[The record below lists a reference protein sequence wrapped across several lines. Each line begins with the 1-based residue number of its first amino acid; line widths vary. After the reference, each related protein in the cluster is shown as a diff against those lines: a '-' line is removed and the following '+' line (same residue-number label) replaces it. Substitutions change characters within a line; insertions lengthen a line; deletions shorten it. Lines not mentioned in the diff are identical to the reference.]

1 MNSLA
6 TYEFQSN
13 RWWQQQAMHTPL
25 TGSPEFAR
33 HRSAKSV
40 AQPQRCLLR
49 ATNGCKTHQVMS
61 IATIISL
68 WCKCESLLA
77 NLEFTFSPLHCSTRG
92 TCWSERSAMSIL
104 ILSVE
109 SSLAWNC
116 VKIWDIL
123 YFSYTRCRF
132 KFTFLILQLVVHLV
146 PLAAPVDKHKFRVFA
161 NITGWARSRSVIAF
175 ILIFHLGQSQR

>member
-49 ATNGCKTHQVMS
+49 ATNDCKTNQVGS
-61 IATIISL
+61 IVKIINL
-68 WCKCESLLA
+68 WCKCCGSLA
-77 NLEFTFSPLHCSTRG
+77 NFEFTMSPLHCSTRG

-116 VKIWDIL
+116 EKNLGCSLFQQYAATNEINLPHSSTCCPSCAVDCP
-123 YFSYTRCRF
+123 CRQAQ
-132 KFTFLILQLVVHLV
+132 I
-146 PLAAPVDKHKFRVFA
+146 
-161 NITGWARSRSVIAF
+161 
-175 ILIFHLGQSQR
+175 